1 MSSPLPHPS
10 AFPPN
15 GADLGAPAGKTGRIL
30 QILQARFASGH
41 YRFGEKL
48 SVVDLAQEFGV
59 SRQPIMTSMRD
70 LAGDG
75 FVIITPQVGCEAA
88 APDKNEIQDF
98 FSVFAKME
106 GRMAGMAAERH
117 DDADMV
123 QLRAAQASFEQSPTG
138 GGHWNLDSVSHF
150 HSVIRHMARTPA
162 LANRIGK
169 FWHMANYILRN
180 GQRDYPE
187 SVRTVG
193 NRERAGIVAAI
204 AERDAQGAERAMELH
219 VLGKPHRVG
228 LL

>member
-1 MSSPLPHPS
+1 MPSSLPHPS
-10 AFPPN
+10 MFLPN
-15 GADLGAPAGKTGRIL
+15 GAETNAPAGKTGKIL

-59 SRQPIMTSMRD
+59 SRQPIMTAMRD

-88 APDKNEIQDF
+88 SPDKSEIQDF

-117 DDADMV
+117 DDADMAR
-123 QLRAAQASFEQSPTG
+123 LRAAQASFEQSPTG
-138 GGHWNLDSVSHF
+138 GGHWNLDNVSYF

-187 SVRTVG
+187 SMRAIG
-193 NRERAGIVAAI
+193 NRERAAIVAAI
-204 AERDAQGAERAMELH
+204 ERRDAGAAEQAMEQH
-219 VLGKPHRVG
+219 VLGKPRRVG